1 MTFCERADSMWD
13 GLYEQESTL
22 GALLRTSDCSVRFY
36 LYQQFKN
43 LQMCY
48 NDEKE
53 VQETL
58 QETACINR
66 TATLAFSAVSQ

>member
-36 LYQQFKN
+36 LYQQFN
-43 LQMCY
+43 LKIC
-48 NDEKE
+48 K
-53 VQETL
+53 
-58 QETACINR
+58 C
-66 TATLAFSAVSQ
+66 ATMTRKKFKKHFKRLHA